1 MKAVSLPR
9 TTCAFSMALPSAS
22 IFTFRLA
29 TPADAHLLA
38 DLGWRTFDET
48 FAAYNTPEDME
59 AFHPT
64 MYAPEL
70 QAAELAEAE
79 TQFLLVEVEGEA
91 VAYVKWNTAPAP
103 AEIPGQRPFQISR
116 LYLLQAWT
124 GRGLGDKLMQ
134 LSLEKAKE
142 NGHDVVWLTVWESN
156 ERAIRFYQKYGF
168 KEAGE
173 LTFVLGQ
180 DVQRDLYMVRE
191 F

>member
-1 MKAVSLPR
+1 
-9 TTCAFSMALPSAS
+9 MALPSAS

-70 QAAELAEAE
+70 QAAELADAE

-91 VAYVKWNTAPAP
+91 VAYVKWNTASAP

-134 LSLEKAKE
+134 LSLDRAKE